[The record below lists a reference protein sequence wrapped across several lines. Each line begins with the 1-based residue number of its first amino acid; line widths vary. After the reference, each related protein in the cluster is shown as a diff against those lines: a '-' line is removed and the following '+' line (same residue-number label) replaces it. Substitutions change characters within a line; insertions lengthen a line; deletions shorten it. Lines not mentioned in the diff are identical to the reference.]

1 VIPPLMASD
10 TFAPLDQSA
19 IVAAIESGL
28 ATGEHRPLKRIDTH
42 MSHVF
47 LGRDRVYKLNRS
59 IRHPFADL
67 SSLEARRLACEAEL
81 IVNKVLAPDLYE
93 AVLAVTR
100 QADGA
105 IRIGGVG
112 EPLDWVVAMR
122 RFADGALLEEI
133 ANAGRLTPELIAQTA
148 EIVAAFHS
156 SLQSRADVGHAVDYR
171 RIIEGLRR
179 TEDEGAAA
187 LDVLPASQALFDRLD
202 YEVGK
207 HAPLIE
213 ARRRTGWV
221 RRGHGDLH
229 LRNICLFRGRVT
241 PFDALEFDPALAT
254 ADVIYD
260 VAFLLMDLR
269 ARGLDQLANVAMNG
283 YWDASRQPEEA
294 LALLPLFMSL
304 RAAVRMAVAVEAGDL
319 VQAARYRRLGLDL
332 LRPESPRLLAIGGL
346 SGTGKSTLARIVAP
360 ELPGVC
366 GGRVLRTD
374 VIRKAVADI
383 GPAVHLA
390 DEAYLPSAR
399 AEIYRTLAKRAGQAL
414 TAGSSVIADATF
426 REQQARTSI
435 EDAADGNPFTGWW
448 LKASTAVRI
457 GRVAARR
464 ADVSDATAA
473 VALAQIEPASLGP
486 AWRVLDADGPI
497 NALADDARQALRRE
511 AGHLAKR

>member
-1 VIPPLMASD
+1 MPSNA
-10 TFAPLDQSA
+10 FAPPDQSA

-28 ATGEHRPLKRIDTH
+28 ATGERAPLKRINTH

-47 LGRDRVYKLNRS
+47 LGRDRVYKLKRS

-67 SSLEARRLACEAEL
+67 SSLAARRLACEAEL
-81 IVNKVLAPDLYE
+81 AVNKALAPDLYE

-100 QADGA
+100 EADGA
-105 IRIGGVG
+105 IRIGGAG

-133 ANAGRLTPELIAQTA
+133 ADAGRLTPELIARTA
-148 EIVAAFHS
+148 EIVAAFHA
-156 SLQSRADVGHAVDYR
+156 SLSPLTDAGHAVDYL

-179 TEDEGAAA
+179 TEAEGAAG
-187 LDVLPASQALFDRLD
+187 LHVLPASDALFDRLD
-202 YEVGK
+202 HEVAK

-213 ARRRTGWV
+213 ARRKAGWV

-229 LRNICLFRGRVT
+229 LRNICLFNGRVT

-260 VAFLLMDLR
+260 LAFLLMDLR
-269 ARGLDQLANVAMNG
+269 ARGLHELANVSMNR

-294 LALLPLFMSL
+294 LALLPLFMAL

-332 LRPESPRLLAIGGL
+332 LRPATPRLLAIGGL
-346 SGTGKSTLARIVAP
+346 SGTGKSTLAKIMAP
-360 ELPGVC
+360 ELPGAC

-374 VIRKAVADI
+374 AIRKAAA
-383 GPAVHLA
+383 GLAPAVHLA
-390 DEAYLPSAR
+390 DEAYQPSAR
-399 AEIYRTLAKRAGQAL
+399 AEIYQMLAERAGQAL
-414 TAGSSVIADATF
+414 TAGSSVVADATF
-426 REQQARTSI
+426 REQQARARI
-435 EDAADGNPFTGWW
+435 EGAANGRPFIGWW

-464 ADVSDATAA
+464 ADVSDATAT
-473 VALAQIEPASLGP
+473 VALAQIEPTSLGP
-486 AWRVLDADGPI
+486 AWRVLDADRPA
-497 NALADDARQALRRE
+497 NVLADDARQALGRDEDRF
-511 AGHLAKR
+511 GKR